1 MWARYLQL
9 LGQSSPAVYH
19 LPVHYSPSEDEM
31 RSPKPF
37 GHDSLKGPLMRLNA
51 FKSALVALTLVASF
65 VAAPV
70 MANEV
75 VNRGKCERRGE
86 VVVGKDGFEYKC
98 SIIGGGLKWVKGK
111 KAASG
116 SSSSSSTNNDA
127 KYANVSGKIVIDGSS
142 TVAPLT
148 TVAAE
153 AFQKVSK
160 TQITVGISGTGGGFT
175 RFCKGETDISNAS
188 RPISAKEIDACKAAG
203 VEYTELRVATDALT
217 VVINP
222 KNTWAQC
229 LTTAELKKIW
239 EPGSKIKYWN
249 EVRSSF
255 PKVKMALY
263 GAGTDSGTFDYFT
276 EVINGKAKA
285 SRTDYNPTEDDNVTV
300 NGVKRATGGLGYYGL
315 SYYLENTDINK
326 GVQIDSGKGCV
337 TASAENAL
345 NGTYTPL
352 ARPLFIYVK
361 NSAAK
366 SNPAMVPFL
375 NYYDENLKVLANKAK
390 FIQLN
395 TAQKADLDNKLAA
408 LRKLVS

>member
-1 MWARYLQL
+1 MRFRRR
-9 LGQSSPAVYH
+9 
-19 LPVHYSPSEDEM
+19 SPSALFD
-31 RSPKPF
+31 
-37 GHDSLKGPLMRLNA
+37 LKGPLMRLRA
-51 FKSALVALTLVASF
+51 IKSVVLALTMVASF
-65 VAAPV
+65 VAAPA
-70 MANEV
+70 MASEV

-111 KAASG
+111 KAASSG
-116 SSSSSSTNNDA
+116 STSSSSNDS
-127 KYANVSGKIVIDGSS
+127 KYANVSGKLTIDGSS

-175 RFCKGETDISNAS
+175 RFCKGETDVQNAS
-188 RPISAKEIDACKAAG
+188 RPISQKEIDACKAAG
-203 VEYTELRVATDALT
+203 IEYTELRVATDALT

-222 KNTWAQC
+222 RNSFASC

-276 EVINGKAKA
+276 EAINGKAKA

-300 NGVKRATGGLGYYGL
+300 NGVKRASGGLGYYGL

-326 GVQIDSGKGCV
+326 AVQIDSGKGCV
-337 TASAENAL
+337 TPTAENAL

-366 SNPAMVPFL
+366 SNAALIPFL
-375 NYYDENLKVLANKAK
+375 NYYDENLKALATKAK

-395 TAQKADLDNKLAA
+395 PAQKADLDNKLAA

>member
-1 MWARYLQL
+1 MRFRRR
-9 LGQSSPAVYH
+9 
-19 LPVHYSPSEDEM
+19 SPSALFD
-31 RSPKPF
+31 
-37 GHDSLKGPLMRLNA
+37 LKGPLMRLRA
-51 FKSALVALTLVASF
+51 IKSVVLAITMVASF
-65 VAAPV
+65 VAAPA

-111 KAASG
+111 KAASSG
-116 SSSSSSTNNDA
+116 STSSTSNDS
-127 KYANVSGKIVIDGSS
+127 KYANVSGKLTIDGSS

-188 RPISAKEIDACKAAG
+188 RPISQKEIDACKAAG
-203 VEYTELRVATDALT
+203 IEYTELRVATDALT

-222 KNTWAQC
+222 RNSFASC
-229 LTTAELKKIW
+229 LTTAELKQIW
-239 EPGSKIKYWN
+239 APGSKVKYWN

-255 PKVKMALY
+255 PRLKMALY

-276 EVINGKAKA
+276 EAINGKAKA

-300 NGVKRATGGLGYYGL
+300 NGVKRASGGLGYYGL

-326 GVQIDSGKGCV
+326 AVQIDSGKGCV
-337 TASAENAL
+337 SPTAENAL

-361 NSAAK
+361 NSAVK
-366 SNPAMVPFL
+366 SNAALIPFL
-375 NYYDENLKVLANKAK
+375 NYYDENLKALATKAK

-395 TAQKADLDNKLAA
+395 PAQKADLDNKLAA

>member
-1 MWARYLQL
+1 MRFRRR
-9 LGQSSPAVYH
+9 
-19 LPVHYSPSEDEM
+19 SPSALFD
-31 RSPKPF
+31 
-37 GHDSLKGPLMRLNA
+37 LKGPLMRLRA
-51 FKSALVALTLVASF
+51 IKSVVLALTMVASF
-65 VAAPV
+65 VAAPA
-70 MANEV
+70 MASEV

-111 KAASG
+111 KAASSG
-116 SSSSSSTNNDA
+116 STSSTSNDS
-127 KYANVSGKIVIDGSS
+127 KYANVSGKLTIDGSS

-175 RFCKGETDISNAS
+175 RFCKGETDVQNAS
-188 RPISAKEIDACKAAG
+188 RPISQKEIDACKAAG
-203 VEYTELRVATDALT
+203 IEYTELRVATDALT

-222 KNTWAQC
+222 RNSFASC

-276 EVINGKAKA
+276 EAINGKAKA

-300 NGVKRATGGLGYYGL
+300 NGVKRASGGLGYYGL

-326 GVQIDSGKGCV
+326 AVQIDSGKGCV
-337 TASAENAL
+337 SPTAENAL

-366 SNPAMVPFL
+366 SNAALIPFL
-375 NYYDENLKVLANKAK
+375 NYYDENLKALATKAK

-395 TAQKADLDNKLAA
+395 PTQKADLDNKLAA